1 MCEKTELSL
10 VDTGDCTRVVSF
22 HRLAA
27 TSQIPT
33 ARTECPSFSSLMIPP
48 RKVFYVSHRWLISAV
63 VGAGIF
69 LATTGISVVNV
80 ALPFITQDFHAD
92 ISSAQWVLLA
102 YLLTTSSL
110 LINFGR
116 LGDLLG
122 PYRIHNT
129 GLLLFTCFSLLCS
142 ISASTEMLVGLRVFQ
157 GIGGAMV
164 VANGPAT
171 VTSVFPPAERGRV
184 LGLQATVLG
193 IALSVGPTI
202 GGFLIGIF
210 GWRSVFLYNVPI
222 GIAGLILTRFI
233 ETPAQEP
240 KRVQIDLPGSLLLFV
255 SIAAFVLATNRARQ
269 FGWSSSGTLLLSG
282 LFLVSLPG
290 FVLTEMLV
298 ANPMLDLRLFR
309 NRVFAVAQAGNFLTH
324 LSGLGVLFLMPF
336 YLVQILQVSAQASGL
351 ILLPLTVTMIVMGP
365 VSGFLSDHLG
375 TKWPSVLGMALF
387 CLGLY
392 LLTSLDQ
399 HSSILEVVLRL
410 TVLGLGRAIYQTP
423 NQSATMGSVS
433 PERLGVAGGIFATMR
448 HLGNIAGV
456 TVTGS
461 YFGARL
467 AFHLQHEGP
476 AVLSPGIAASPFLA
490 AFHETFRLSL
500 WIAAIGLFS
509 AFFQKELKSSSSGET

>member
-1 MCEKTELSL
+1 
-10 VDTGDCTRVVSF
+10 
-22 HRLAA
+22 
-27 TSQIPT
+27 
-33 ARTECPSFSSLMIPP
+33 MIPP
-48 RKVFYVSHRWLISAV
+48 RKGFLVSHRWLISAV

-80 ALPFITQDFHAD
+80 ALPFITQDFHSD

-116 LGDLLG
+116 LGDILG
-122 PYRIHNT
+122 PYRVHNT

-142 ISASTEMLVGLRVFQ
+142 LSSSTEVLVGLRVFQ
-157 GIGGAMV
+157 AIGGAMV

-171 VTSVFPPAERGRV
+171 VTSVFPTEQRGRV

-222 GIAGLILTRFI
+222 GITGIVLTRFI
-233 ETPAQEP
+233 QTPAQEP
-240 KRVQIDLPGSLLLFV
+240 KRVQIDLPGSILLFV

-269 FGWSSSGTLLLSG
+269 FGWSSPSTLLLSG

-290 FVLTEMLV
+290 FVLTEIFV
-298 ANPMLDLRLFR
+298 VNPMLDLRLFR
-309 NRVFAVAQAGNFLTH
+309 NRVFAVAQAGNFLAH
-324 LSGLGVLFLMPF
+324 CSGFGVLFLMPF
-336 YLVQILQVSAQASGL
+336 YLVQILHVSAQASGL

-365 VSGFLSDHLG
+365 VSGFLSDTFG
-375 TKWPSVLGMALF
+375 IKWLSVLGMALF

-392 LLTSLDQ
+392 SLTSLDQ
-399 HSSILEVVLRL
+399 DSSVLEVVLRL
-410 TVLGLGRAIYQTP
+410 TVLGLGRAIYQSP
-423 NQSATMGSVS
+423 NQSATMGSV
-433 PERLGVAGGIFATMR
+433 PRERLGVAGGIFATMR
-448 HLGNIAGV
+448 HLGNISGV
-456 TVTGS
+456 AVSGS

-467 AFHLQHEGP
+467 AFHLQGEGP
-476 AVLSPGIAASPFLA
+476 AVLTHGIATSPFLG

-500 WIAAIGLFS
+500 WIAAIGLL
-509 AFFQKELKSSSSGET
+509 AALFQKEPKTASADKT